1 MSKKDQFKYKSDFSL
16 EERKQESARIL
27 RDHPNRM
34 PVICEKA
41 PNSTLP
47 DIKKT
52 KYLVPG
58 DMSVN
63 QFHFLIR
70 RNLDLNEASALYL
83 ITPKGVTLTG
93 DKTIMEVYNNNKD
106 KNDNFLYL
114 YYASELTWGQ
124 RQFRDIKD
132 VINYSILLKGKK

>member
-1 MSKKDQFKYKSDFSL
+1 MSKKQTFKYKTDFNE

-27 RDHPNRM
+27 RDYPNRM

-41 PNSTLP
+41 PNSNLP

-52 KYLVPG
+52 KYLVPS
-58 DMSVN
+58 DMTIH
-63 QFHFLIR
+63 QFHFIIR

-114 YYASELTWGQ
+114 YYASELTWG
-124 RQFRDIKD
+124 
-132 VINYSILLKGKK
+132 